1 MSTLHIRIE
10 QDLYDQIKA
19 ISKSIDVSISDSIN
33 AYLRAVVQT
42 NSLSINTR
50 LTAPQL
56 APQPAPVTP
65 AVQLKTVEPKKPQ
78 PETKADEKE
87 STEQP
92 QPIEKPPVAVEK
104 PAEKPPVAVEK
115 VAGKKIQKPRPN
127 RAIPIPELD
136 PATSLVSK
144 LVTLICSI
152 PDGLLSTWED
162 LEWAIGGE
170 NGAVEKPLHDEWP
183 RTVRIPTGTDSE
195 AGQGKSVAVPYW
207 RVLSWAG
214 STKGEVTCNRDL
226 REAMLAAEGHEL
238 VTTGRGM
245 RIVRGYKAKL
255 VRWETP
261 SQK

>member
-10 QDLYDQIKA
+10 QNLYDQIKA
-19 ISKSIDVSISDSIN
+19 ISKSNDISVTDSIN
-33 AYLRAVVQT
+33 AYLRAVVMT

-87 STEQP
+87 SAEQP
-92 QPIEKPPVAVEK
+92 QPIGKPPVE
-104 PAEKPPVAVEK
+104 EEK
-115 VAGKKIQKPRPN
+115 VAETRHSKRQN

-144 LVTLICSI
+144 FVTLICTI
-152 PDGLLSTWED
+152 PDGLLTTWED
-162 LEWAIGGE
+162 LEWAIGGTD
-170 NGAVEKPLHDEWP
+170 GAVEKPLHDEWP
-183 RTVRIPTGTDSE
+183 RTVTIPTEADSE
-195 AGQGKSVAVPYW
+195 AGQGKQVAVPYW

-214 STKGEVTCNRDL
+214 STKGEVTCNRYL

-245 RIVRGYKAKL
+245 RVVRGYKGKL
-255 VRWETP
+255 VEWIHT
-261 SQK
+261 

>member
-19 ISKSIDVSISDSIN
+19 ISKTKDVSVSDSIN
-33 AYLRAVVQT
+33 AYLKAVVMT

-50 LTAPQL
+50 LY
-56 APQPAPVTP
+56 APQPASVTP
-65 AVQLKTVEPKKPQ
+65 AVQLKIVEAKKQQ

-87 STEQP
+87 STEQL
-92 QPIEKPPVAVEK
+92 QPV
-104 PAEKPPVAVEK
+104 EKPPVAVEK
-115 VAGKKIQKPRPN
+115 VAEKKRPN
-127 RAIPIPELD
+127 RAVPIPELD
-136 PATSLVSK
+136 PATSLVS
-144 LVTLICSI
+144 TFIQLICAI

-183 RTVRIPTGTDSE
+183 RTVTIPTEADSE
-195 AGQGKSVAVPYW
+195 AGQGKQVAVPYW

-214 STKGEVTCNRDL
+214 STKGEVTCSRDL

-245 RIVRGYKAKL
+245 RVVRGYKGKL
-255 VRWETP
+255 VEWIHP
-261 SQK
+261 